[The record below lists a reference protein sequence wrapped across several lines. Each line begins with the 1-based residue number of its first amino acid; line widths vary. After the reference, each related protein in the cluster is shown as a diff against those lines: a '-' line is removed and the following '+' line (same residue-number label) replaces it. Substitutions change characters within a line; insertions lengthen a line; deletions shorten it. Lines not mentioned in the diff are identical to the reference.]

1 MRTAAQDIE
10 AGRSLDPTIA
20 AHLRRSVDLL
30 ALTYEVAGER
40 FARPIYEKAAERN
53 LVTKDFERFQEL
65 LEQYIE
71 EIGLPQ
77 GRLIAGTTRE
87 QVLSSVARGTAEG
100 LGLPQ
105 IAADIRAR
113 STALSVARAAVIAR
127 TETHSAAMWSQV
139 EAIKDT
145 GLVLRKQWVATQD
158 ARTRT
163 GEDGPFDHANMNGV
177 TVGPDELFDVD
188 GDMLEFPGD
197 PNGDPANII
206 NCRCVLNFVE

>member
-1 MRTAAQDIE
+1 MIAMGEHKERSQKIIDATYTVAA
-10 AGRSLDPTIA
+10 RN
-20 AHLRRSVDLL
+20 
-30 ALTYEVAGER
+30 
-40 FARPIYEKAAERN
+40 FAQPIYDKALA
-53 LVTKDFERFQEL
+53 VGMVKKDFPRFLLLLRSFVATVGAKKVVQITEATERQIRGAITEA
-65 LEQYIE
+65 
-71 EIGLPQ
+71 
-77 GRLIAGTTRE
+77 IAEGE
-87 QVLSSVARGTAEG
+87 GTAG
-100 LGLPQ
+100 
-105 IAADIRAR
+105 AAALITARAR
-113 STALSVARAAVIAR
+113 IIPPLRAAVIAR